1 MLIFWFIIFAV
12 CLFILIKAADYFTD
26 ASEKIG
32 TIFKLP
38 AVVIGILIVAV
49 GTSAPELATSVFG
62 VLKGEAAILAG
73 NIVGTV
79 IANILLGLGLVVV
92 ISWRVAKF
100 NWDSV
105 SNDMSFFLSAVILL
119 ILMCVDGMFGFWEAL
134 IFLIGYVIYVIYSL
148 NIRKQ
153 HPKEVRDDLH
163 KEIKSKIKQDYKD
176 GGQDKAVSHKKD
188 FPKLILIFI
197 ISLAFILLSAKYTI
211 DSLLE
216 IASIIGLGSS
226 ILAASIVAIGT
237 SLPEISVAVTS
248 AKKGNFDMV
257 LGNIIGSNIFDIFVV
272 FGAVGLFTNI
282 PIPYEIIYIALP
294 FLVAAI
300 FVQWLVTIDR
310 KITIT
315 EGMMMI
321 LLYIAF
327 IVKLY
332 GIF

>member
-1 MLIFWFIIFAV
+1 MLIFWFIILAV
-12 CLFILIKAADYFTD
+12 CLFVLIKAADYFTD
-26 ASEKIG
+26 ASEKVG

-38 AVVIGILIVAV
+38 PVVIGILIVAV

-119 ILMCVDGMFGFWEAL
+119 ILFCMDGMFGFWEAVL
-134 IFLIGYVIYVIYSL
+134 FLIRYVIYVIYSL

-153 HPKEVRDDLH
+153 HPKKVRDDLH
-163 KEIKSKIKQDYKD
+163 KEIKSKIREDHKD
-176 GGQDKAVSHKKD
+176 DGQNKTTSSKKD
-188 FPKLILIFI
+188 LPKLILIFV
-197 ISLAFILLSAKYTI
+197 ISLIFILISAKYTI
-211 DSLLE
+211 DALLE
-216 IASIIGLGSS
+216 IASMIGLGSS

-237 SLPEISVAVTS
+237 SLPEIFVAISS

-282 PIPYEIIYIALP
+282 PIPHEIIYIALP
-294 FLVAAI
+294 FLVATI
-300 FVQWLVTIDR
+300 FIQWLVTMDR
-310 KITIT
+310 QITIT
-315 EGMMMI
+315 EGMMMT

-332 GIF
+332 NIF